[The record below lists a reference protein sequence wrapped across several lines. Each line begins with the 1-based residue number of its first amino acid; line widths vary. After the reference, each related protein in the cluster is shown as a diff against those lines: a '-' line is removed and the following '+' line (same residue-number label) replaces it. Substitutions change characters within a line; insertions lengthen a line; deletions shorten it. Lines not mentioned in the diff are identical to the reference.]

1 VSEGRVEDRMEEIIE
16 DGQSQS
22 QSSRSE
28 DFREADVSTAGARRG
43 RKEGGG
49 ERSNSGRGNSQF
61 EARMQA
67 FAHYS
72 LGRLLF
78 PSG

>member
-1 VSEGRVEDRMEEIIE
+1 MEEISE
-16 DGQSQS
+16 DAQR

-28 DFREADVSTAGARRG
+28 DFREADVSTAAAGASEGGRG
-43 RKEGGG
+43 IEEQGGGG
-49 ERSNSGRGNSQF
+49 ERRSNSGRGNSQF
-61 EARMQA
+61 EARVQA
-67 FAHYS
+67 LAHYS